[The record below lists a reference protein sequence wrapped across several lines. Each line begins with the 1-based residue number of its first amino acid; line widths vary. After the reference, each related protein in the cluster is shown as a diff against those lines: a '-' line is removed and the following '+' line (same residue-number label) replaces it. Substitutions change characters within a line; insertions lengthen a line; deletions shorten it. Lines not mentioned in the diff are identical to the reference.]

1 MMPRD
6 TLDLIRDRLDD
17 LNYKFNL
24 LIEELRVHDERNREY
39 WRIVDELQ
47 AQLRLMRWL
56 LGGGWMTT
64 LLIWLY
70 TGGGP

>member
-24 LIEELRVHDERNREY
+24 LIEELRVQDERNREY
-39 WRIVDELQ
+39 WRIVDGLQ

>member
-1 MMPRD
+1 MIPRD

-70 TGGGP
+70 TGGRP